1 MEITLL
7 LTQYHRPL
15 SVAAIVDFFES
26 VNSFY
31 KQDSGREFFD
41 IKLACL
47 EGGEAFDNNIAF
59 PVASIEKTDMVLI
72 PAFKTG
78 DLPTFLQANYPLIS
92 WLQKQ
97 FQKEAEIASF
107 CTGAYLLAISGL
119 LNGRKATTHVNAAG
133 EFGKQ
138 FPDVILVKD
147 EVVTDDG
154 GIYTSGGATSSFH
167 LMLHLIEKYCGSEMT
182 LRAAKYFA
190 IDPDRKRQSH
200 FATFAPTK
208 HQDKIIASAQEQ
220 MAKAFSEIN
229 TVDELIKE
237 LPVSKR
243 NFIRRFKSAT
253 GNTPLEYLQHI
264 RIEASKK
271 ILENTAT
278 SISEAM
284 YDVGYSDSKAFRKL
298 FKRIVGLTPRAY
310 KKKFETQS
318 LPVFNTEGQLSPEL
332 T

>member
-7 LTQYHRPL
+7 LTQHHRPL
-15 SVAAIVDFFES
+15 SVAAILDFFES

-31 KQDSGREFFD
+31 KQDSGSEFFN
-41 IKLACL
+41 IQLACA
-47 EGGEAFDNNIAF
+47 EGGGGFDNKAALPLSSIA
-59 PVASIEKTDMVLI
+59 STDLVLI
-72 PAFKTG
+72 PAFKNG
-78 DLPTFLQANYPLIS
+78 DLPSFLQANHSIIS
-92 WLQKQ
+92 WLQQQ
-97 FQKEAEIASF
+97 FQNEAEIASF
-107 CTGAYLLAISGL
+107 CTGAYMLAVSGL

-138 FPDVILVKD
+138 FPEVILVKD

-167 LMLHLIEKYCGSEMT
+167 LMLHLLEKYCGREMA
-182 LRAAKYFA
+182 LRASKYFA

-200 FATFAPTK
+200 FATFVPVR
-208 HQDKIIASAQEQ
+208 HQDKIIATAQEQ
-220 MAKAFSEIN
+220 MEKAFSEIN

-271 ILENTAT
+271 ILENTDA
-278 SISEAM
+278 SITEVM

-310 KKKFETQS
+310 KKKYENQS
-318 LPVFNTEGQLSPEL
+318 LPMYKSQINLSPEL
-332 T
+332 V